1 MDLGFETLPFNQ
13 FRPKQVNYY
22 LMVIV
27 FNLFECYERDVLGVG
42 GCASVG
48 VAHRGGIVFL
58 GNGLV
63 VG

>member
-13 FRPKQVNYY
+13 FRPKQVIYY

-42 GCASVG
+42 GCGSVG
-48 VAHRGGIVFL
+48 VARRGGIVFL
-58 GNGLV
+58 WNGLV